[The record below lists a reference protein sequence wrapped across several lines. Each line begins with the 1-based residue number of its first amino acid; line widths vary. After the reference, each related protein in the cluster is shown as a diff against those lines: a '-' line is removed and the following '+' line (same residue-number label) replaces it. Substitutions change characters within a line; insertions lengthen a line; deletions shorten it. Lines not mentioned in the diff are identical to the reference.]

1 VKASPVSIEPALP
14 PKVLGTKEP
23 VLLRSR
29 DARGVV
35 TLTLNRP
42 HAFNALSEEML
53 AALQRELDAIAQDES
68 VRVVVLAAEG
78 KAFCA
83 GHDLKEMR
91 AAPSLDYYER
101 LFAQCSDMML
111 TIQRLPVPVIAR
123 VQGIATAAGCQL
135 VAMCDLAVASSTA
148 KFAVS
153 GVNLGL
159 FCSAPGVALS
169 RNILRKAAFEMLV
182 TGEFISAQEAKQ
194 RGLVNRVA
202 EPEQLVAELEKLVA
216 TIVAKPR
223 IAVAMGK
230 EFFYKQAE
238 LGIAAAYEAGSQT
251 MACNMMDEAA
261 LEGVQAFIE
270 KRPPRWK
277 QE

>member
-1 VKASPVSIEPALP
+1 MKAAPVSIEPASI
-14 PKVLGTKEP
+14 PKDFGVEEP
-23 VLLRSR
+23 VVLRSQ
-29 DARGVV
+29 DGRGVV
-35 TLTLNRP
+35 TLRLNRP
-42 HAFNALSEEML
+42 QAFNALSEAML
-53 AALQRELDAIAQDES
+53 VTLQREFDAISADES

-91 AAPSLDYYER
+91 ATPSLDYYQQ
-101 LFAQCSDMML
+101 LFAQCSKMML
-111 TIQRLPVPVIAR
+111 SVQHLPVPVIAR
-123 VQGIATAAGCQL
+123 VHGVATAAGSQL

-169 RNILRKAAFEMLV
+169 RNVLRKAAFEMLV
-182 TGEFISAQEAKQ
+182 TGEFISAEEAKM
-194 RGLVNRVA
+194 RGLINRIA
-202 EPEQLVAELEKLVA
+202 EPEQLDAELEKLVV

-223 IAVAMGK
+223 ITVAMVK
-230 EFFYKQAE
+230 EFFYKQVE

>member
-1 VKASPVSIEPALP
+1 MKASTSIQPAPLPTVSASE
-14 PKVLGTKEP
+14 EP
-23 VLLRSR
+23 VVLRSS

-42 HAFNALSEEML
+42 HAFNALSEATL
-53 AALQRELDAIAQDES
+53 TALQRELDAIAQDES

-91 AAPSLDYYER
+91 AAPSFEYYER

-159 FCSAPGVALS
+159 FCSAPGVALC
-169 RNILRKAAFEMLV
+169 RNVLRKAAFEMLV
-182 TGEFISAQEAKQ
+182 TGEFISAEEAKQ
-194 RGLVNRVA
+194 RGLINRVA
-202 EPEQLVAELEKLVA
+202 EPEQLDAEVEKLVA

-230 EFFYKQAE
+230 ELFYRQAE
-238 LGIAAAYEAGSQT
+238 LGIAAAYEAASQT

-277 QE
+277 QK

>member
-1 VKASPVSIEPALP
+1 MKASPVSIEQALP
-14 PKVLGTKEP
+14 PKVLGTEEP
-23 VLLRSR
+23 VLLRSQ

-42 HAFNALSEEML
+42 HAFNALSEATL
-53 AALQRELDAIAQDES
+53 TALQRELDVIAQDES

-91 AAPSLDYYER
+91 AAPSLEYYEH

-135 VAMCDLAVASSTA
+135 VAMCDLAVASSAA

-169 RNILRKAAFEMLV
+169 RNVLRKAAFEMLV
-182 TGEFISAQEAKQ
+182 TGEFISADDAKQ
-194 RGLVNRVA
+194 RGLINRVA
-202 EPEQLVAELEKLVA
+202 EPEQLDAEVEKLVA

-230 EFFYKQAE
+230 EFFYKQVE
-238 LGIAAAYEAGSQT
+238 LDIAAAYEAGSQT

-270 KRPPRWK
+270 KRPPQWR
-277 QE
+277 

>member
-1 VKASPVSIEPALP
+1 MDPSARAKTYEAE
-14 PKVLGTKEP
+14 EP
-23 VLLRSR
+23 VVLRSQ

-42 HAFNALSEEML
+42 HAFNALSEAML
-53 AALQRELDAIAQDES
+53 AALQREFEAVADDES
-68 VRVVVLAAEG
+68 VRAVVIAAEG

-91 AAPSLDYYER
+91 TDPSLEYYER
-101 LFAQCSDMML
+101 LFSQCSDMML
-111 TIQRLPVPVIAR
+111 SIQGLLVPVIAR
-123 VQGIATAAGCQL
+123 VQGIATAAGSQL

-153 GVNLGL
+153 GVNVGL
-159 FCSAPGVALS
+159 FCSTPGVALS
-169 RNILRKAAFEMLV
+169 RNLLRKQAFEMLV
-182 TGEFISAQEAKQ
+182 TGEFISAQEAKA

-202 EPEQLVAELEKLVA
+202 EPDQLDAELEKLVA
-216 TIVAKPR
+216 AILSKPR
-223 IAVAMGK
+223 VAVAMGK
-230 EFFYKQAE
+230 EFFYRQAE
-238 LGIAAAYEAGSQT
+238 LGIAAAYEAANQT

-270 KRPPRWK
+270 KRPPRWDERA
-277 QE
+277 QR